1 VHLGSDRA
9 LAVVHEA
16 RFVRCIQ
23 PRPLIRLALMVTWMD
38 GRTLLVPPR
47 AADSSHERR
56 IANPP
61 RARIGHDRGMDNAW
75 AGQHFSMGNP
85 RTDGATDLPKLLR
98 RMATEIVERQI
109 DARDILDL
117 TISREMIEEGPW
129 WSATLYWRAGNS
141 E

>member
-1 VHLGSDRA
+1 
-9 LAVVHEA
+9 
-16 RFVRCIQ
+16 
-23 PRPLIRLALMVTWMD
+23 
-38 GRTLLVPPR
+38 
-47 AADSSHERR
+47 
-56 IANPP
+56 
-61 RARIGHDRGMDNAW
+61 MDNAW